1 MVAKRRHGAGILD
14 SMNPTK
20 IIRDQAVKQLNKP
33 ITFTPLQVL
42 QKTGMASKLG
52 LPATGAGRKRRRKTT
67 TKRK

>member
-1 MVAKRRHGAGILD
+1 MVAKRRSHGAGILD

-42 QKTGMASKLG
+42 QKTGMAGKLG
-52 LPATGAGRKRRRKTT
+52 LPTTGAGRKRRRKTT
-67 TKRK
+67 KRK